1 MLTHP
6 AGCLPACR
14 PQRWRTSEFIIL
26 QYEGSLW
33 RFFEII
39 YEASPESWLCSTWKM
54 GVEMQSHSF
63 QKGIMK
69 KQKITILSR
78 PRLPRKAVGALEMLK
93 TQLNK
98 ALSNLFQ
105 ILGLSCFEKALD
117 LQMSLP
123 PQII

>member
-1 MLTHP
+1 
-6 AGCLPACR
+6 
-14 PQRWRTSEFIIL
+14 
-26 QYEGSLW
+26 
-33 RFFEII
+33 
-39 YEASPESWLCSTWKM
+39 
-54 GVEMQSHSF
+54 MQSHSF